1 MAHVMNYSEIKEAA
15 DKSKIIY
22 EESRTLGIVRPL
34 RFDGVDFV
42 GVKHKCYL
50 LLIECDEE
58 TCQDYNLF
66 YRCWDEEPTQELMDS
81 TPWKE
86 NPYGFGE
93 M

>member
-1 MAHVMNYSEIKEAA
+1 MPHVMNYQEICNAA
-15 DKSKIIY
+15 KTGDVIY

-50 LLIECDEE
+50 LLMECDEE
-58 TCQDYNLF
+58 ECDDYNLF
-66 YRCWDEEPTQELMDS
+66 YRCWDQEPSEELMS
-81 TPWKE
+81 QTPWKN
-86 NPYGFGE
+86 NPFAYAE